1 MTKRAR
7 VGLWIA
13 LACLT
18 ATIVLVVIRAGEIVI
33 FWKLGTIPRLT
44 IDRVYEED
52 LFGEGAFGD
61 ADEDPFGD
69 ADDEDADDWDA
80 DDWDADDSTSFD
92 DPDSESVDDPD
103 LWVEF
108 TLTNPGSR
116 PLYYYGRD
124 ESPSLGRETREA
136 GGEWELEGESGTGM
150 SFQTIAPGESLQIT
164 KILGSADSGT
174 REERFFVSLSLAEDS
189 EAVEIF
195 SETIRVP
202 AEE

>member
-18 ATIVLVVIRAGEIVI
+18 ASIFLVVTRADEIAI

-52 LFGEGAFGD
+52 LFEGGAFGESG
-61 ADEDPFGD
+61 EDPFGD
-69 ADDEDADDWDA
+69 IGGDDDWDTDHSA
-80 DDWDADDSTSFD
+80 AFDDSDGESF
-92 DPDSESVDDPD
+92 DDPD

-124 ESPSLGRETREA
+124 ESPSLGHETREE

-164 KILGSADSGT
+164 EILGSAASGA

>member
-18 ATIVLVVIRAGEIVI
+18 AAIVLVVTRADEIAI

-44 IDRVYEED
+44 IDRVYEEESFGDSDED
-52 LFGEGAFGD
+52 LFRD
-61 ADEDPFGD
+61 ADAD

-80 DDWDADDSTSFD
+80 DDSADFDDS
-92 DPDSESVDDPD
+92 DSESFDDPD

-124 ESPSLGRETREA
+124 ESPSLGRETREE

-150 SFQTIAPGESLQIT
+150 SFQTIEPGESLQIT
-164 KILGSADSGT
+164 EILYGSASSRI
-174 REERFFVSLSLAEDS
+174 REERFFVSLSIAEDS

-195 SETIRVP
+195 SDTIRIPV
-202 AEE
+202 EK